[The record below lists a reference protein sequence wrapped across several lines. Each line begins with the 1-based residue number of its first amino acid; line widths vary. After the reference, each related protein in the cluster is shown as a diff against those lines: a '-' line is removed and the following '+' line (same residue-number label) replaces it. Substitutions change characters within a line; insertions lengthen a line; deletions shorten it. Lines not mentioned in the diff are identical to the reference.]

1 MVKANNN
8 RTKFLRDILFLKWI
22 VTLLVW
28 GLPALVGPPALFELL
43 GVPFPSDPTFIR
55 LFGAVV
61 TALALAYWYAWKDP
75 VRNVAIIRFGILDN
89 GLATATIL
97 FLAFTA
103 GLSSFVQ
110 LVFLGIGHSH
120 GVFFR
125 FLHRVHA
132 AVRVRVWVIGGNGA
146 TGLLCLTWQCI

>member
-8 RTKFLRDILFLKWI
+8 RTKFLRGILLLKWI

-75 VRNVAIIRFGILDN
+75 VRNVAIIRFGVLDN

-97 FLAFTA
+97 FLAFTV
-103 GLSSFVQ
+103 GLSSLFFWASAIITAFFFVSFI
-110 LVFLGIGHSH
+110 VYMPRSG
-120 GVFFR
+120 
-125 FLHRVHA
+125 
-132 AVRVRVWVIGGNGA
+132 
-146 TGLLCLTWQCI
+146 